1 MKVLVIGAGVLGS
14 LYAAYLSRSGNAV
27 SLLARGERL
36 KQLREHGLVMEK
48 WDTGERF
55 EAPVKLVETLA
66 VDDAYDLVLVLVRK
80 NQVDA
85 LLPMLAANRATPN
98 ILFMVNN
105 AEGYQPL
112 VDALGAERVLLGFP
126 GAGGTR
132 KEHVIQ
138 YHIVEGNAQPTTL
151 GEIDGRISPRLKTV
165 AAIFES
171 AGLPTSLSTNMDA
184 WLKTHVAL
192 VSPIAN
198 ALYLAGGDNYRLSRT
213 PDGIVLMI
221 RAVKEGLAAL
231 NQLGIPITPAKYR
244 VLSWFPEP
252 ILVAV
257 MRKSLNT
264 QRAELLLARHANH
277 ARDEMAKLAEEFHQ
291 LVLQSGLPTPAMDYL
306 RLYITPDV
314 PALPENNDRIALD
327 WRGVW
332 KLMAGS
338 AALITGGIVLAHL
351 LKKDSRN

>member
-1 MKVLVIGAGVLGS
+1 MNILVIGAGVLGS
-14 LYAAYLSRSGNAV
+14 LYAAYLSRSGNKV

-36 KQLREHGLVMEK
+36 TQLREHGLVVEK
-48 WDTGERF
+48 WDTGEQY
-55 EAPVKLVETLA
+55 EAQVNLVETLA
-66 VDDAYDLVLVLVRK
+66 ADDAFDLVLVLVRK

-112 VDALGAERVLLGFP
+112 VNALGAERVLLGFP

-132 KEHVIQ
+132 IDHVIQ
-138 YHIVEGNAQPTTL
+138 YHIVEGNTQPITM
-151 GEIDGRISPRLKTV
+151 GEIDGSITPRLKNV
-165 AAIFES
+165 AAVFES

-213 PDGIVLMI
+213 PDGIVLMV
-221 RAVKEGLAAL
+221 RAVKEGLAVL
-231 NQLGIPITPAKYR
+231 NQLDIPITPAKYR
-244 VLSWFPEP
+244 VLSYIPEP
-252 ILVAV
+252 ILIAV

-264 QRAELLLARHANH
+264 QRSELLMARHANH
-277 ARDEMAKLAEEFHQ
+277 ARDEMGKLADEFHQ
-291 LVLQSGLPTPAMDYL
+291 LALQSGVSTPAMDYL

-314 PALPENNDRIALD
+314 PALPENNDRLAVD

-332 KLMAGS
+332 KLLAGL
-338 AALITGGIVLAHL
+338 ATLITGGIVVAHL
-351 LKKDSRN
+351 LKKDSRG